1 MRGLIISG
9 GIFIMRRKY
18 FFFTFAAALVLLVS
32 NLAVSAQT
40 GQLYGEVTLKQAD
53 GTVVPIAGATI
64 DVYRIDLPGHFPTKT
79 DKKGKFVFAGLPF
92 VGTYIIAASAPNAR
106 PDILA
111 GVKAGRDGIYKMILA
126 PGDGRRL
133 TEAEAK
139 AAGSGGTS
147 NSGSSSGAAAPA
159 KESAEDR
166 KKREALEAENEKI
179 KASNAKNTNINEI
192 IGRTF
197 KAGNEALQA
206 KRYDEAIAQ
215 YDEGLAAD
223 AEQPAILTNKSVA
236 LKARGVDRYNAA
248 ITSKDEAA
256 KTPGIE
262 AAKKDFRDA
271 ADAANKAVELT
282 KAQTVPTEE
291 AALKNF
297 NANKYF
303 ALASR
308 AEAMRLL
315 VSKVD
320 PTQADAGLAAFQ
332 DYIAVETDPVKKAK
346 AQTDVAQMLLDAGSA
361 DKAYAE
367 FQKVLAENPDN
378 IDAILGAGLSL
389 FASQDKSKYQEAA
402 NYLQRF
408 VDKAPDTHKF
418 KADAKTT
425 LDFLK
430 TNENIKPQKTTSTP
444 GGRRRG

>member
-1 MRGLIISG
+1 
-9 GIFIMRRKY
+9 MRRKY

>member
-1 MRGLIISG
+1 
-9 GIFIMRRKY
+9 MRRKY
-18 FFFTFAAALVLLVS
+18 FFFTFAAILMLLFGS
-32 NLAVSAQT
+32 LAVSAQT
-40 GQLYGEVTLKQAD
+40 GQLFGDVVMQQAD
-53 GTVVPIAGATI
+53 GTTVPAAGANI
-64 DVYRIDLPGHFPTKT
+64 DVFRTDLPGKFQTKT
-79 DKKGKFVFAGLPF
+79 DKKGHFVFAGLPF
-92 VGTYIIAASAPNAR
+92 VGTYIIAASAPDAR
-106 PDILA
+106 PDMLG
-111 GVKAGRDGIYKMILA
+111 GVKAGRDVNYKLTLS
-126 PGDGRRL
+126 PGDGKRL

-139 AAGSGGTS
+139 AAS
-147 NSGSSSGAAAPA
+147 NSGAAAGGTPT
-159 KESAEDR
+159 KETPEER
-166 KKREALEAENEKI
+166 KKREELEAKNKEIMASNEKNS
-179 KASNAKNTNINEI
+179 KINEVI
-192 IGRTF
+192 SRTF
-197 KAGNEALQA
+197 KAGNEALTA

-236 LKARGVDRYNAA
+236 LKARGVDRYNVA
-248 ITSKDEAA
+248 IKTQDEAA
-256 KTPGIE
+256 KTSGIE

-271 ADAANKAVELT
+271 AEASNKAVEII
-282 KAQTVPTEE
+282 KRQTPPTEE

-297 NANKYF
+297 NSNKYF
-303 ALASR
+303 AYASR

-320 PTQADAGLAAFQ
+320 PAQADAGLAAFQ
-332 DYIAVETDPVKKAK
+332 EYIAVEVDPVKKSK
-346 AQTDVAQMLLDAGSA
+346 AQVDVAQMLLDAGSA

-367 FQKVLAENPDN
+367 FQKVLAENPEN

-408 VDKAPDTHKF
+408 VDKAPDTHRF

-444 GGRRRG
+444 SGRRRG